1 MRRLTQEEFIA
12 RSVTKHGYK
21 YDYSKVVYVNN
32 SEKVCI
38 ICKECE
44 REFLQTPNQHM
55 QGNGCPYCRG
65 KHVWDKRGRITNEDF
80 IRRAREIHGDK
91 YEYDKVE
98 YKNMKTKV
106 LIYCKTCQKY
116 FEQTPEH
123 HLLQK
128 SGCPV
133 CEMASRAGRPLYK
146 KRQLIKGVGILDMDF
161 SQTYDFETRHT
172 YEVWM
177 DILFRCYSHRRSKK
191 QMAYKDCY
199 MCDEWKRFSNFKKWF
214 DDNYVDGYAID
225 KDLICKG
232 NKCYCPEYCCFVPQ
246 RINGILGTHRAT
258 RGKYPIGVSKTRSGN
273 FSAKVGRID
282 GNLYLG
288 TFCTMEAAF
297 NAYKEAKEQYIKAVA
312 DEYYNKG
319 IITKCVYD
327 ALYRWEIEITD

>member
-1 MRRLTQEEFIA
+1 MKKVTFNEFIA
-12 RSVTKHGYK
+12 RSKSIHGDK
-21 YDYSKVVYVNN
+21 YDYSKVVYVDYTT
-32 SEKVCI
+32 KVCI
-38 ICKECE
+38 ICKECGK
-44 REFLQTPNQHM
+44 EFWQTPKDHLR
-55 QGNGCPYCRG
+55 GHGCKLCMG
-65 KHVWDKRGRITNEDF
+65 KRIWDKRGRITKDEF
-80 IRRAREIHGDK
+80 VRRAREIHGDK

-98 YKNMKTKV
+98 YKNMKTRV

-146 KRQLIKGVGILDMDF
+146 KRQLIKGVGILDVDF

-177 DILFRCYSHRRSKK
+177 DILYRCYSHRRSKK

-214 DDNYVDGYAID
+214 DANYVDGYAID

-232 NKCYCPEYCCFVPQ
+232 NKCYCPEYCVFVPQ
-246 RINGILGTHRAT
+246 SINNVILTKKRSNHNLPVGVYETPNGTYSVKLRKY
-258 RGKYPIGVSKTRSGN
+258 GKSVT
-273 FSAKVGRID
+273 V
-282 GNLYLG
+282 G
-288 TFCTMEAAF
+288 TFNTTEEAF
-297 NAYKEAKEQYIKAVA
+297 NAYKEAKEAYIKEVA
-312 DEYYNKG
+312 NEYYTKG
-319 IITKCVYD
+319 LITKRVYD
-327 ALYRWEIEITD
+327 ALCKWTVETTD